1 VSQERASHK
10 LGEVLRAAREERGVD
25 LARVERDTKIRARY
39 LSALE
44 SGDYRE
50 LPGAVYTKGFLRNYA
65 AYLGLDA
72 EYLIDLYRIETAG
85 TPTERASVQPPPR
98 PLTAK
103 RARAFVLT
111 PGAVVAAILT
121 VLVAGFIVYFAIEFE
136 KFARTPVLTITDP
149 VGDVPAYR
157 GTTYTIIGETEP
169 DATIHVDGAVENAPA
184 TADDTGAFEIQVR
197 LVPGSN
203 VITLTASDPATGRDT
218 EAVSRT
224 IVVVG
229 AEPSPTPR
237 GGLQLS
243 APQAGA
249 ELMSPIEVRGTA
261 DVAEVTISAT
271 FAGAVDPS
279 FDVISLSG
287 QAIPLPETPPTGPEP
302 ITVTVGADGTFVA
315 TLDLLPAAWDLLV
328 EPAGSTEGSVTRR
341 VTVAAPSGL
350 VGTLRVEGGVSY
362 LEIDQ
367 DGAAIGGGI
376 WGRNAN
382 PGTEVPLEA
391 TSVLRIRVGNAG
403 AVTLAINGVD
413 LGTMGGSGAVVEWRI
428 TRR

>member
-1 VSQERASHK
+1 MTQDRASHK
-10 LGEVLRAAREERGVD
+10 LGEVLRTAREERGVD

-39 LSALE
+39 LAALE
-44 SGDYRE
+44 GGDYRD

-103 RARAFVLT
+103 RARAFVVT

-121 VLVAGFIVYFAIEFE
+121 VLVVAFVVYFAIEFE

-149 VGDVPAYR
+149 AGDVAAYR
-157 GTTYTIIGETEP
+157 GTTYTIMGETEP
-169 DATIHVDGAVENAPA
+169 NATIHVDGAVENAPT
-184 TADDTGAFEIQVR
+184 TADATGAFELQVR

-203 VITLTASDPATGRDT
+203 VITLYASDPATGRDT
-218 EAVSRT
+218 DAVSRT

-237 GGLQLS
+237 GGIQLS
-243 APQAGA
+243 TPQAGA
-249 ELMSPIEVRGTA
+249 ELMAPVEIRGSA
-261 DVAEVTISAT
+261 DVSAVTVSAS
-271 FAGAVDPS
+271 FAAAVDPS
-279 FDVISLSG
+279 FEVVNLAG
-287 QAIPLPETPPTGPEP
+287 QAIPIPETPPTDPEP
-302 ITVTVGADGTFVA
+302 LTVSVAGDGTFSA
-315 TLDLLPAAWDLLV
+315 TLDLRPGSWDLLV
-328 EPAGSTEGSVTRR
+328 APAGSPAGSVTRR
-341 VTVAAPSGL
+341 VTVQAPSGL

-367 DGAAIGGGI
+367 DGAAIADI

-382 PGTEVPLEA
+382 PGTVVDLA
-391 TSVLRIRVGNAG
+391 ASSVLRIRAGNAG
-403 AVTLAINGVD
+403 AVTLEINGVE